1 MPLQF
6 IPLALTILAVL
17 ALGIVAVISSTS
29 GGADWLQRRW
39 RRDDVAAG
47 SGAGRADAIPGSGA
61 DGLAGAADALGD
73 AVEGHHRADG
83 PQEGGLARHPVDD
96 A

>member
-1 MPLQF
+1 MPLHF
-6 IPLALTILAVL
+6 IPLALTILGVL

-39 RRDDVAAG
+39 QRG
-47 SGAGRADAIPGSGA
+47 SGDHGAGRAAGDGGSGA

-83 PQEGGLARHPVDD
+83 AQEGGLARHPVDD